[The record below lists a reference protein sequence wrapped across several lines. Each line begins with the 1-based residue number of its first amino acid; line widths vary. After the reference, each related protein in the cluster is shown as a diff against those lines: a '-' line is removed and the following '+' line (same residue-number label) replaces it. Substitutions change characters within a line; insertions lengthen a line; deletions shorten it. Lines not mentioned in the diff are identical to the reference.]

1 MTLWHSSSDWSY
13 QSSPCNYHEVW
24 HWHITVIKHTNTSH
38 ITHHTS
44 CSLHGM
50 LTKEARDNISDQ
62 NFYLLFKTE
71 ATKMSRSSHVS
82 WQLIVCLALLC
93 LTSATLSS
101 LWIFQIP
108 SAQYLIWENLAHKSG
123 TITYILLH
131 KINMKSRVSK
141 CLYFTKWIYN
151 SATVQMSIMKCCMLF
166 TSMPRYLITYDYPI
180 QYMSEMQDL
189 AGENLGSNPWS

>member
-38 ITHHTS
+38 ITHHVHCMECWQKKLVT
-44 CSLHGM
+44 
-50 LTKEARDNISDQ
+50 TFQINISSCCSRQ
-62 NFYLLFKTE
+62 KP
-71 ATKMSRSSHVS
+71 TKWVEVRHVS

-123 TITYILLH
+123 TKTYILLH

-141 CLYFTKWIYN
+141 CLYFTKWIFN
-151 SATVQMSIMKCCMLF
+151 SATVQVSIMKCCMLF
-166 TSMPRYLITYDYPI
+166 TSMPRYLITYNCLI
-180 QYMSEMQDL
+180 EYMSEMRDL